1 MTMGWMRT
9 TLAVAA
15 ALLLLVVGMPACGG
29 DDDDG
34 GDAVATQATSTEEAP
49 AASVPDPTPA
59 HLAEIREDYE
69 LNFSTTSWYTDPANL
84 EIVGTELHART
95 DWPADSQ
102 GEALALQLCN
112 ALTGNY
118 TLATAEYALETVE
131 VFGAGEPPPV
141 LAATDFVEGT
151 CEN

>member
-1 MTMGWMRT
+1 MTVGGRRT

-15 ALLLLVVGMPACGG
+15 TLLLLIVGMPACGG

-34 GDAVATQATSTEEAP
+34 GDAVATPATSTDEAP
-49 AASVPDPTPA
+49 TASVPDPTA
-59 HLAEIREDYE
+59 ANLAEFREDYE

-84 EIVGTELHART
+84 EIVGTELHAKT
-95 DWPADSQ
+95 DWLADSE

-131 VFGAGEPPPV
+131 VYGAGEPPPV